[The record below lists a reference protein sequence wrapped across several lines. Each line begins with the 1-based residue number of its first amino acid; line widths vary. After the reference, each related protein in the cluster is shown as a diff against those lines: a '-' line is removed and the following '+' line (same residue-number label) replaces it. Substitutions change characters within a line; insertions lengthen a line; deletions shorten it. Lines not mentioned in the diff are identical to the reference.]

1 MEKRRSIDGRGRGP
15 DGKWRKGKPKTGGR
29 KRGVPNRATVAG
41 KAMMALLLEG
51 DEKLPEARER
61 WAALLSDPDAN
72 IRIRAEMFVYSAVHG
87 RPRQDDE
94 PIRTEAPPPFIRVTF
109 GDEDTDGTSP
119 SGPHP
124 LDGARVS

>member
-1 MEKRRSIDGRGRGP
+1 MKKRGAIDGRAP
-15 DGKWRKGKPKTGGR
+15 DGKWTKGKPKTGGR
-29 KRGVPNRATVAG
+29 KRGVQNRATVAG

-72 IRIRAEMFVYSAVHG
+72 IRLRSEMFVYSAVHG

-94 PIRTEAPPPFIRVTF
+94 PSHAEPLPPMIRVTF
-109 GDEDTDGTSP
+109 GDEDTDGTP
-119 SGPHP
+119 GPHP